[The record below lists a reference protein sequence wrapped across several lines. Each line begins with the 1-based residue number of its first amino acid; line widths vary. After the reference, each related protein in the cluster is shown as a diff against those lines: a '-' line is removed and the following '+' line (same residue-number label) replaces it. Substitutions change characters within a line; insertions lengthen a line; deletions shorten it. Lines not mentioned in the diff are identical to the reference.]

1 MCVVYCLCVYLS
13 PVPSPDVTVSPLALL
28 SPPWPPGSPLSL
40 TCSIQPPGGSS
51 VGTSTTVIS
60 SWNTP
65 NDIYDRDNTPND
77 ISVDLTIPSVQ
88 TADSGAYIC
97 SATVTDSSGSR
108 YVVDSQPATDTLSI
122 TVSKYFW

>member
-1 MCVVYCLCVYLS
+1 M
-13 PVPSPDVTVSPLALL
+13 D
-28 SPPWPPGSPLSL
+28 
-40 TCSIQPPGGSS
+40 
-51 VGTSTTVIS
+51 TSTTVIS

-77 ISVDLTIPSVQ
+77 ISMDLTIPSVQ

-97 SATVTDSSGSR
+97 SATVTDSSGGR

>member
-1 MCVVYCLCVYLS
+1 M
-13 PVPSPDVTVSPLALL
+13 TVSPRTQLELV
-28 SPPWPPGSPLSL
+28 SGSPLSL

-51 VGTSTTVIS
+51 VDTPTTVIP

-65 NDIYDRDNTPND
+65 NDIYDRNTTPNAT
-77 ISVDLTIPSVQ
+77 SVDLTIPSVQ

-108 YVVDSQPATDTLSI
+108 YVVDSQPATYTVSI